1 MERELMTSIVR
12 ASNNARQ
19 LLSGCTVRDVRYMT
33 PQEAN
38 DLGWYKV
45 GLIIWLESEEDD
57 EGNTNTIQLIVQQDD
72 EGNDS
77 GVLNYVV
84 TDKKNEIEDEG
95 LFYSIHI

>member
-1 MERELMTSIVR
+1 MERELMTSIVQ

-45 GLIIWLESEEDD
+45 GLVIWLESEEDE
-57 EGNTNTIQLIVQQDD
+57 EGNTYTIQLIVQEDD
-72 EGNDS
+72 EGNDR
-77 GVLNYVV
+77 GVIDYVV
-84 TDKKNEIEDEG
+84 TDKEGKKTDKG

>member
-45 GLIIWLESEEDD
+45 GLVIWLESEEDE
-57 EGNTNTIQLIVQQDD
+57 EGNTYTIQLIVQEDD

-77 GVLNYVV
+77 GVIDYVV
-84 TDKKNEIEDEG
+84 TDKEGKKTDKG

>member
-1 MERELMTSIVR
+1 MDRKLMTSIVQ

-19 LLSGCTVRDVRYMT
+19 LLLGSKVIGVRYMK
-33 PQEAN
+33 PKEAN
-38 DLGWYKV
+38 ELGWYKV
-45 GLIIWLESEEDD
+45 GLIIWLESEKDD

-77 GVLNYVV
+77 GVLDYVV
-84 TDKKNEIEDEG
+84 TDKKGKIEDEG

>member
-1 MERELMTSIVR
+1 
-12 ASNNARQ
+12 
-19 LLSGCTVRDVRYMT
+19 MT

-45 GLIIWLESEEDD
+45 GLVIWLESEEDE
-57 EGNTNTIQLIVQQDD
+57 EGNTNTIQLIVQEDD

-77 GVLNYVV
+77 GVIDYVV
-84 TDKKNEIEDEG
+84 TDKEGKKTDKG